1 MGFNENTSA
10 TVAES
15 MDVARAAP
23 LPSGHK
29 VPLPIGR
36 VAARLAAA
44 IPPQGLAW
52 GGLHFSECP
61 QHSGASLALN
71 AKDS

>member
-29 VPLPIGR
+29 VPLPVGR
-36 VAARLAAA
+36 TVARPAAA

-52 GGLHFSECP
+52 GVCISPSAHNTQVLHW
-61 QHSGASLALN
+61 L
-71 AKDS
+71 